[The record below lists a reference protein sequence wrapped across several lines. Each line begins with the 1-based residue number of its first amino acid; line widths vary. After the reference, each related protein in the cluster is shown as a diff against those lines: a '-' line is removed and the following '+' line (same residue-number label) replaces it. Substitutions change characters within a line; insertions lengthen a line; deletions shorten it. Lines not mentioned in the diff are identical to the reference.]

1 MFLYLDSF
9 VVYHLDH
16 SLVQPMQLLHLD
28 ICQKYLDLQAFSMAI
43 SSSFNWLCITLEC
56 SLMWT
61 CSGLVLPFSV
71 FGAFDKKSYSDLQLI
86 CISNWIG
93 LATVEVGPR

>member
-61 CSGLVLPFSV
+61 CSGLVLPSLCV
-71 FGAFDKKSYSDLQLI
+71 LVRLTKNHTLI
-86 CISNWIG
+86 YNSFVYQTG
-93 LATVEVGPR
+93 LV

>member
-61 CSGLVLPFSV
+61 CSGLVLPFSLCLV
-71 FGAFDKKSYSDLQLI
+71 RLTKNHTLI
-86 CISNWIG
+86 YNSFVYQTG
-93 LATVEVGPR
+93 